1 MGAGCG
7 VNAGRVVLEVLVVLK
22 LPVVKSAG
30 EGGSKERE
38 RGLKL
43 QVHFHV
49 LDAFDVEGLV
59 DSLKTVELIDRLQV
73 RLSFNLQ
80 QRPLGSWVERSR
92 ALLGYLK
99 TSLQQ
104 LVGDT
109 ISA

>member
-7 VNAGRVVLEVLVVLK
+7 VNAGRGVLEVLVVLK

-30 EGGSKERE
+30 EGGAKKE

-104 LVGDT
+104 LVCDT